1 MNRDLSIIVLGRVL
15 QVLIA
20 LVAIRILTTFLS
32 PEEVGNYYI
41 ILALL
46 AFFNLVLLNPP
57 SMYFGRHLL
66 QWQRSKNLLNAL
78 FVFVLWIIIVA
89 IVAIPVSMSIYYW
102 LGYEARFDLD
112 LFLIYIFIA
121 IIISTIHRNVMYGV
135 NTLGYRKEFVIYLIS
150 TLLIGLVFSASIVY
164 FYYEFALGWL
174 MGIILAEALMLYLIF
189 KFFIQK
195 NRLDINKI
203 KLTLSKDKLNKIL
216 SFTLPVCVTTFLF
229 WGQTTAYRFI
239 VDYQYSAEVLGY
251 LAVGLAI
258 SSAIFGAVESIS
270 MQYFNPIFL
279 KKILDASKDKR
290 SKAWNDIAKQIVP
303 IYIITAFFTVAMS
316 EVLINILV
324 DKKFHESYIYTM
336 LGVGV
341 EFFRVMTN
349 LVYNVSQSER
359 KTKYTVK
366 PYLLGF
372 IVSLGILIV
381 TNFGTNYF
389 MIPIVLGGAYFLV
402 FIYMYSNMKK
412 LLDIHIEVKM
422 LKMLLLTLPFSIV
435 YFIDVASLGTALN
448 LFVISTFGI
457 YFLYVIWIEV
467 KKKVIYE

>member
-1 MNRDLSIIVLGRVL
+1 
-15 QVLIA
+15 
-20 LVAIRILTTFLS
+20 
-32 PEEVGNYYI
+32 
-41 ILALL
+41 
-46 AFFNLVLLNPP
+46 
-57 SMYFGRHLL
+57 
-66 QWQRSKNLLNAL
+66 
-78 FVFVLWIIIVA
+78 
-89 IVAIPVSMSIYYW
+89 
-102 LGYEARFDLD
+102 
-112 LFLIYIFIA
+112 
-121 IIISTIHRNVMYGV
+121 
-135 NTLGYRKEFVIYLIS
+135 
-150 TLLIGLVFSASIVY
+150 
-164 FYYEFALGWL
+164 
-174 MGIILAEALMLYLIF
+174 
-189 KFFIQK
+189 
-195 NRLDINKI
+195 
-203 KLTLSKDKLNKIL
+203 
-216 SFTLPVCVTTFLF
+216 
-229 WGQTTAYRFI
+229 
-239 VDYQYSAEVLGY
+239 
-251 LAVGLAI
+251 
-258 SSAIFGAVESIS
+258 
-270 MQYFNPIFL
+270 
-279 KKILDASKDKR
+279 
-290 SKAWNDIAKQIVP
+290 
-303 IYIITAFFTVAMS
+303 MS

>member
-1 MNRDLSIIVLGRVL
+1 LNRDLSIVILGRVL

-20 LVAIRILTTFLS
+20 LVAIRVLTTFLS

-121 IIISTIHRNVMYGV
+121 IIISTIHRNVMYGA

-150 TLLIGLVFSASIVY
+150 TLFIGLICSVSIVY
-164 FYYEFALGWL
+164 FYYNFALGWL
-174 MGIILAEALMLYLIF
+174 MGVVLSETLMLFLIF

-195 NRLDINKI
+195 NRLNIKKI
-203 KLTLSKDKLNKIL
+203 KITLNKDKIKKIL
-216 SFTLPVCVTTFLF
+216 VFSLPIGLTTFLM
-229 WGQTTAYRFI
+229 WGQNTAYRLL

-251 LAVGLAI
+251 IGVGLGIAT
-258 SSAIFGAVESIS
+258 AIFASIESIS

-279 KKILDASKDKR
+279 KDILDANKEQR
-290 SKAWNDIAKQIVP
+290 TNAWNKIAKQIVP
-303 IYIITAFFTVAMS
+303 IYILAVFFTIAMS

-324 DKKFHESYIYTM
+324 DKKFHDAYVYIM
-336 LGVGV
+336 LGVGI

-349 LVYNVSQSER
+349 LLNNVSQSEY
-359 KTKYTVK
+359 KTTETIK
-366 PYLLGF
+366 PYAVGF
-372 IVSLGILIV
+372 IVSLGMLSISD
-381 TNFGTNYF
+381 FGTNYF
-389 MIPIVLGGAYFLV
+389 MIPLVLSIAYLLV
-402 FIYMYSNMKK
+402 FIYMYINMRR
-412 LLDIHIEVKM
+412 LLKIKYKFSMYKTIFM
-422 LKMLLLTLPFSIV
+422 SLPFFLV
-435 YFIDVASLGTALN
+435 YLINDVGSNLINDLITIFI
-448 LFVISTFGI
+448 FGL
-457 YFLYVIWIEV
+457 YFLFSSWLIIV
-467 KKKVIYE
+467 KNNIIT

>member
-1 MNRDLSIIVLGRVL
+1 
-15 QVLIA
+15 
-20 LVAIRILTTFLS
+20 
-32 PEEVGNYYI
+32 
-41 ILALL
+41 
-46 AFFNLVLLNPP
+46 
-57 SMYFGRHLL
+57 
-66 QWQRSKNLLNAL
+66 
-78 FVFVLWIIIVA
+78 
-89 IVAIPVSMSIYYW
+89 
-102 LGYEARFDLD
+102 
-112 LFLIYIFIA
+112 
-121 IIISTIHRNVMYGV
+121 
-135 NTLGYRKEFVIYLIS
+135 
-150 TLLIGLVFSASIVY
+150 
-164 FYYEFALGWL
+164 
-174 MGIILAEALMLYLIF
+174 
-189 KFFIQK
+189 
-195 NRLDINKI
+195 
-203 KLTLSKDKLNKIL
+203 
-216 SFTLPVCVTTFLF
+216 
-229 WGQTTAYRFI
+229 
-239 VDYQYSAEVLGY
+239 
-251 LAVGLAI
+251 
-258 SSAIFGAVESIS
+258 
-270 MQYFNPIFL
+270 
-279 KKILDASKDKR
+279 
-290 SKAWNDIAKQIVP
+290 
-303 IYIITAFFTVAMS
+303 
-316 EVLINILV
+316 
-324 DKKFHESYIYTM
+324 M